1 METPAAVHGTKLPLG
16 RREFI
21 WIALFCIAFGI
32 FVLVA
37 GSEMLSLPVHSYGAW
52 FDVASAGLGVW
63 LFLLIVAWARRTRRF
78 DPFELPVWFSINIY
92 VQVVMNIWLLQRDRI
107 SPIPWLSAGTPMM
120 PLAVLLFGVALTALW
135 AGYAITYRWITSRRA
150 SGSEVVERQV
160 NVFNTSAIWLVTW
173 LVGLY
178 VAFSGLGGYLGE
190 IVGNNL
196 GWLNYVRFIA
206 IIGSAAT
213 ALLAIRHFRNPT
225 LGGWVWLVLLVGAQ
239 IAQSLI
245 AGSKGFALFL
255 VWLVMYYFYA
265 RGRLPKRWVLVAGL
279 LVILLVPVVNRYR
292 EELHVLDHGQGVSLE
307 NRLTA
312 LKNVFG
318 GTVLQPVRSSF
329 ETTRATFEYRQGG
342 MLDLTAS
349 ALYLHPD
356 RLYFVGT
363 EMAEAFIPQ
372 VIPRVFWPGKPL
384 TRSPLLMITTVY
396 GGARTEHSLSALGL
410 AADAYRAGGWV
421 AVVVMFVLLG
431 AFMAWL
437 YVRGPLSGS
446 LVGIVI
452 YTTLLSSVIL
462 YDRDF
467 STLLVNLIQF
477 GPLIWVIV
485 RWVMFSSQRTNGSTP
500 SVPLDGEGLQVG

>member
-1 METPAAVHGTKLPLG
+1 METPTAVHGSKLPLG
-16 RREFI
+16 RREFLFVF
-21 WIALFCIAFGI
+21 LFCVAAAVF
-32 FVLVA
+32 LLAA
-37 GSEMLSLPVHSYGAW
+37 GSELLSLPVHAYGVW
-52 FDVASAGLGVW
+52 FDLACAGLGVW
-63 LFLLIVAWARRTRRF
+63 LFILIVAWARRMRRF

-92 VQVVMNIWLLQRDRI
+92 VQVVLNIWLLQRDRI
-107 SPIPWLSAGTPMM
+107 SPIPWLYNNSAMLS
-120 PLAVLLFGVALTALW
+120 LAVVLFGAALTAMW
-135 AGYAITYRWITSRRA
+135 AGYAITYRWIASRRA
-150 SGSEVVERQV
+150 TGNEAVERQV

-173 LVGLY
+173 LISLY
-178 VAFSGLGGYLGE
+178 VTYSGLGGYLGGS
-190 IVGNNL
+190 INADL
-196 GWLNYVRFIA
+196 GWLNYIRFIA

-225 LGGWVWLVLLVGAQ
+225 LGGWVWLALLIAAQ
-239 IAQSLI
+239 ITQSLI

-279 LVILLVPVVNRYR
+279 VVVLLVPVVNRYR
-292 EELHVLDHGQGVSLE
+292 EELHILDHGGGVSLE

-318 GTVLQPVRSSF
+318 GTVLQPVQSSF

-356 RLYFVGT
+356 RLYFVGA

-372 VIPRVFWPGKPL
+372 LIPRVFWPGKPL

-421 AVVVMFVLLG
+421 TVAVMFVLLG

-446 LVGIVI
+446 LVGIVL
-452 YTTLLSSVIL
+452 YTTLLSNVIL

-467 STLLVNLIQF
+467 GTLLVNLIQF
-477 GPLIWVIV
+477 GPLIWIIV
-485 RWVMFSSQRTNGSTP
+485 RWGMFSSSYKHNTEPAISLKG
-500 SVPLDGEGLQVG
+500 DG